1 MDRLTDETYM
11 RLALELAR
19 SAQGQTGT
27 NPVVGCVIVKDG
39 RIVGMG
45 AHLKRGTE
53 HAEIHAL
60 NMAGA
65 QAEGATA
72 YVTLEPCSH
81 YGRTPPCAERLVREK
96 VKRVVVAAVDPNPLV
111 SGAGIAILREHGIE
125 TDVGLLAEQSMQ
137 LNEAFNKYIVTRR
150 PFVTLKT
157 ASTLDGKIAAKSGDS
172 KWITNEASRAYVHT
186 LRHRH
191 QGIMVGVGTILAD
204 DPELSTRLEV
214 PALQPT
220 RLVVDSMLRIPLTAK
235 VLQSQDTNPTIVL
248 TTAKSLEEKR
258 HRLESLGVRVIV
270 CGDGQAVDL
279 GAAMDRLGEQEIG
292 TILLEGGG
300 TLNGAML
307 QQRLI
312 DKIVLFFAPKI
323 IGGANAPAS
332 FQFDGYDRMADAVR
346 LERLSIERFGDD
358 VCMTGYP
365 VYASNES

>member
-11 RLALELAR
+11 KLALELAR
-19 SAQGQTGT
+19 SAQGQTGI

-81 YGRTPPCAERLVREK
+81 YGKTPPCAERLVREK
-96 VKRVVVAAVDPNPLV
+96 VKRVVAAAVDPNPQV
-111 SGAGIAILREHGIE
+111 AGAGLAILRNHGIE
-125 TDVGLLAEQSMQ
+125 TEAGLLAEESEQ
-137 LNEAFNKYIVTRR
+137 LNEAFHKYITTRR

-186 LRHRH
+186 LRHRN
-191 QGIMVGVGTILAD
+191 QGIMVGVGTVAAD
-204 DPELSTRLEV
+204 DPELNTRLDV
-214 PALQPT
+214 PGLQPI
-220 RLVVDSMLRIPLTAK
+220 RIVVDSKLRIPPSAK
-235 VLQSQDTNPTIVL
+235 VLRSLDTNPTIVL
-248 TTAKSLEEKR
+248 TTESAPAAKRAELEG
-258 HRLESLGVRVIV
+258 LGVRVIP
-270 CGDGQAVDL
+270 CGDGPGVDL
-279 GAAMDRLGEQEIG
+279 ETAMDCLGELEIG

-307 QQRLI
+307 EKRLV
-312 DKIVLFFAPKI
+312 DKIALFFAPKI
-323 IGGANAPAS
+323 IGGTAAPGS
-332 FQFDGYDRMADAVR
+332 FQFEGYSRMADAVR
-346 LERLSIERFGDD
+346 LSRLSVERFGDD
-358 VCMTGYP
+358 VCITGYP
-365 VYASNES
+365 IYAGVES